1 MKNKIRIFQVHPG
14 DRTYQGS
21 IWDIPSKPWI
31 PSDAKQLTEFEVD
44 EGRSWMSVT
53 EEEYQ
58 DIQKKKMVNAKEEGK
73 IITTPEKLIRAIKE
87 YSFLVKG
94 DKEELCVNIEDIKI
108 ALAEL

>member
-1 MKNKIRIFQVHPG
+1 MSKKIRIFQVHPG

-21 IWDIPSKPWI
+21 IWDTPVKPWI
-31 PSDAKQLTEFEVD
+31 PSGAKQLTEFEVD
-44 EGRSWMSVT
+44 AGMQWMSVT
-53 EEEYQ
+53 EDEYQ
-58 DIQKKKMVNAKEEGK
+58 DIQKSKMENAKDQGK
-73 IITTPEKLIRAIKE
+73 IIISPEKLIRAIKE